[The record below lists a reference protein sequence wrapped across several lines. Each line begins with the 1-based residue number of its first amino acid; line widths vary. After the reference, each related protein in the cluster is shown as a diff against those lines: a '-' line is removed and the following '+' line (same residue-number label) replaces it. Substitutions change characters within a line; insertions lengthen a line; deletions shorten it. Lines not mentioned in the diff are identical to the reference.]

1 MTTLDDAE
9 AAVASAEEERRSES
23 IRRRN
28 RELKAENERL
38 RAERERAD
46 EISRLVE
53 HFDGGNLDIPQWTRD
68 GSGKSGHHA
77 IATLQLRDLHLDE
90 VISAKQ
96 ILDYNQYDRRIA
108 ELRLKKLGDGTL
120 KLARD
125 YMAGVEYDGACVLAT
140 GDIFSG
146 DIHEELRITNEATLF
161 EGVEFWVPRMVA
173 FLKLLADDFLQ
184 LHVAAVVGNHGRM
197 TQKPVYKNRTQSN
210 IEWLFWH
217 WVADRLADDERIR
230 FQIADGLADVVTL
243 YSTRYSIEHGDEFRG
258 GSGISGA
265 MAPLL
270 LGQHRTSVQRMAM
283 GTPVDYLVVG
293 HFHQYRPPSAG
304 IIMGGSM
311 KGYDEYAAGKHFRPE
326 RPQQG
331 FWLTSPEH
339 GPTIAAPIFCD
350 DRKAEGW

>member
-1 MTTLDDAE
+1 MSDLDDALATE
-9 AAVASAEEERRSES
+9 QSAEEERRSES

-38 RAERERAD
+38 RAERERLD
-46 EISRLVE
+46 EITGLIER
-53 HFDGGNLDIPQWTRD
+53 FDPKNLDVPTCTRN
-68 GSGKSGHHA
+68 GSGKRWRRA
-77 IATLQLRDLHLDE
+77 IATLQLSDLHLDE

-96 ILDYNQYDRRIA
+96 ILDYNQYDRGIA

-120 KLARD
+120 KIARD
-125 YMAGVEYDGACVLAT
+125 FMAGVEYEGACVLAT

-146 DIHEELRITNEATLF
+146 DIHEELRVTNEATLF
-161 EGVEFWVPRMVA
+161 EGVEYWVPRLVA
-173 FLKLLADDFLQ
+173 FLEMLAADFHR

-197 TQKPVYKNRTQSN
+197 TLKPVYKNRPQSN

-217 WVADRLADDERIR
+217 WVADRMAGDKRVT

-243 YSTRYSIEHGDEFRG
+243 YGTRYSIEHGDEFRG

-311 KGYDEYAAGKHFRPE
+311 KGYDEYASGKHFRPE

-331 FWLTSPEH
+331 FWITSPEH
-339 GPTIAAPIFCD
+339 GPTISAPIFCD
-350 DRKAEGW
+350 DRQAEGW